1 MESQR
6 IAKSHIEPFW
16 NRRQNQITGSSLGAS
31 QLAKGFHAAMSLS
44 TKDSRALYVIYKG
57 SEDLRSVVSSVCMSC
72 LFMSVSAAIQCLN
85 VRMMHEAGRS

>member
-57 SEDLRSVVSSVCMSC
+57 SEDLRSVVSSVCMSFYVC
-72 LFMSVSAAIQCLN
+72 VSCYPMLKC
-85 VRMMHEAGRS
+85 MMHEAGRS